1 MEHTVIK
8 KWITSSLLILS
19 ITSCLSSSVED
30 LMGPDEDKNGVR
42 DDVDLFIKRQDVKE
56 EYRDA
61 MRQYAFYARESFRY
75 IHNRDESIRN
85 SRLMTLSRNCL
96 TALYE
101 ENIKEFEKSSSSK
114 DLFIK
119 YMEELHREEMNLR
132 RALNNKIYNSWARKD
147 AEKKKDKHLS
157 GQIYTMEKLAKKACF
172 FRSK

>member
-8 KWITSSLLILS
+8 KWIISSLLILS
-19 ITSCLSSSVED
+19 ITSCFSSSVED

-85 SRLMTLSRNCL
+85 SRVMSLSRNCIG
-96 TALYE
+96 ALYE
-101 ENIKEFEKSSSSK
+101 EDIKNFESTNPSK
-114 DLFIK
+114 DEFIK
-119 YMEELHREEMNLR
+119 YMGALHKAERKIKKALHRV
-132 RALNNKIYNSWARKD
+132 IYNSWARKE
-147 AEKKKDKHLS
+147 AEKKKDRHLG
-157 GQIYTMEKLAKKACF
+157 GQLLSLIHI
-172 FRSK
+172 